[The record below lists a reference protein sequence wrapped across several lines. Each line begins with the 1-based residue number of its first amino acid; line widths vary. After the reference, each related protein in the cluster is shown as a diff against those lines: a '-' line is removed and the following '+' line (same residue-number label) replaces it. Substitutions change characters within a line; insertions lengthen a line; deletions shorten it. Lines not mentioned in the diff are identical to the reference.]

1 MVPAEISRIDIIIS
15 YVMPIVNGL
24 MKGYCFY
31 RFVSPFMI
39 SKDVVN
45 RNCVSEHS
53 KLSLLNPWT
62 VALMPNCVSGKMGA
76 ACGSAAYFLT
86 ILLLYTMR
94 LSMDIY
100 VIYGLAS
107 LAMFLVICQMDQRN
121 YKQKLFLVVT
131 FFSLNWFAES
141 IAEILYDFLYNS
153 AM

>member
-1 MVPAEISRIDIIIS
+1 MAPVEISRIDIIIS
-15 YVMPIVNGL
+15 YVMPIVKGL

-31 RFVSPFMI
+31 RFLNPFMI

-45 RNCVSEHS
+45 RNCVSGNS
-53 KLSLLNPWT
+53 KLSLLKPWT
-62 VALMPNCVSGKMGA
+62 VAFMPKSVSGKTGA

-107 LAMFLVICQMDQRN
+107 LAMFLVICQMD
-121 YKQKLFLVVT
+121 LG
-131 FFSLNWFAES
+131 FSFRQISGNCT
-141 IAEILYDFLYNS
+141 
-153 AM
+153 